1 MKKTLLTLFA
11 VAMAGT
17 ASFAQVVFDN
27 GPISDLIG
35 QGAGGAD
42 VSSLHDG
49 MGTYGAGHAVSSGF
63 RIADDLVVAPNTTLQ
78 LDSLIF
84 YAYQTGSGNIS
95 TITEVNL
102 KIWNGIPDDPS
113 STIVFGDGVTNL
125 LFTTE
130 WIGSYRTG
138 DFGSTT
144 CDPATCTQRPIMRN
158 ALTIGTVLGPGT
170 YWLDWQTNGSGT
182 SGPWAPPVNLGAGLT
197 TTGNAKQFDPT
208 AVVWN
213 DLFDGTL
220 TTEAQGFPFQA
231 IGTLTTG
238 LTEIFNNN
246 SVTMTPNP
254 VKSSAT
260 VTINTPVSKSD
271 VFTFTVYD
279 VLGNVVRKTENISA
293 QQFAFNRESL
303 TNGVYMYEVAKGNT
317 ILKKGKV
324 VLQ

>member
-102 KIWNGIPDDPS
+102 KIWNDVPDGPS
-113 STIVFGDGVTNL
+113 STVVFGDGVTNL

-130 WIGSYRTG
+130 WVGSYRTG

-158 ALTIGTVLGPGT
+158 ALTIGTILGPGT
-170 YWLDWQTNGSGT
+170 YWLDWQTNGSGA
-182 SGPWAPPVNLGAGLT
+182 SGPWAPPVNLGAGVT

-246 SVTMTPNP
+246 NVTMTPNP

>member
-102 KIWNGIPDDPS
+102 KIWNGIPDDAA

-138 DFGSTT
+138 DFGNVN
-144 CDPATCTQRPIMRN
+144 CEPATCTQRPIMRN

-170 YWLDWQTNGSGT
+170 YWLDWQTNGSGA

-220 TTEAQGFPFQA
+220 TTEAQGFPYQA

-303 TNGVYMYEVAKGNT
+303 TNGIYMYEVAKGNT

>member
-102 KIWNGIPDDPS
+102 KIWNDVPDGPS
-113 STIVFGDGVTNL
+113 STVVFGDGVTNL

-130 WIGSYRTG
+130 WVGSYRTG

-158 ALTIGTVLGPGT
+158 ALTIGTILGPGT

-182 SGPWAPPVNLGAGLT
+182 SGPWAPPVNLGAGVT

-246 SVTMTPNP
+246 NVTMTPNP

>member
-220 TTEAQGFPFQA
+220 TTEAQGFPYQA

-260 VTINTPVSKSD
+260 VTINTPISKSD

>member
-1 MKKTLLTLFA
+1 
-11 VAMAGT
+11 MAGT

-220 TTEAQGFPFQA
+220 TTEAQGFPYQA